1 MLCNVSVLILTKN
14 EEADLPGCLE
24 SVAWCNDVWVLD
36 SESHDKTADVARAYG
51 AHVHVRPFD
60 GFASQRNFGLHQLA
74 FKHDWL
80 LILDADERVTKH
92 LAAEIHS
99 VIKTAPP
106 EAAAGRLQRRD
117 YFMRRWLK
125 HAQISPYFIR
135 LVRQSRV
142 RYEREVNEV
151 MVVDGEII
159 SLSEHL
165 DHFPFSKGLT
175 HWIAKHNVYSSMEA
189 VQLRNRLSTPA
200 SLRSALFERDF
211 NVRRKHQKALFYRL
225 PCRPFLKFGY
235 MMIVRRAF
243 LDGVPGINYTFLQ
256 CFYEY
261 LISLKELEYTPESR

>member
-1 MLCNVSVLILTKN
+1 MMCNVSVLILTKN
-14 EEADLPGCLE
+14 EEEDLPGCLE

-36 SESHDKTADVARAYG
+36 SESLDKTTDIAKAYG

-60 GFASQRNFGLHQLA
+60 GFASQRNF
-74 FKHDWL
+74 
-80 LILDADERVTKH
+80 
-92 LAAEIHS
+92 
-99 VIKTAPP
+99 
-106 EAAAGRLQRRD
+106 GRLQRRD

-135 LVRQSRV
+135 LVRHSRV
-142 RYEREVNEV
+142 NYEREVNEV
-151 MVVDGEII
+151 MIVEGEII

-189 VQLRNRLSTPA
+189 VQLRNRLSTSG
-200 SLRSALFERDF
+200 SLKSALFERDF
-211 NVRRKHQKALFYRL
+211 NIRRKHQKALFYRL

-243 LDGVPGINYTFLQ
+243 LDGIPGINYTFLQ